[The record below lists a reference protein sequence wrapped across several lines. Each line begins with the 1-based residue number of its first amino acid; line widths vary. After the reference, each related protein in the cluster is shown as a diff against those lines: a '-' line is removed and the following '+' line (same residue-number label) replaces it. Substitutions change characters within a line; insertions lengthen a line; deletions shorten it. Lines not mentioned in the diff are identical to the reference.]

1 MFLRKGLTGV
11 MDYVSESH
19 SKYLLMVHL
28 IFVVKYRRN
37 LLIKFGDEIKQIFYD
52 IAKEKDIV
60 IVEMEVDKN
69 HIHLLVHYKPTMSV
83 LDLVRWFKQISTY
96 RLWRQNNN
104 MMELAKLFWK
114 EKLSGQ
120 MDISHAVLEMFLRK
134 QLKNI
139 YKIKVRAY
147 IRYFKRIAVLRQYV

>member
-11 MDYVSESH
+11 MDYVSENN
-19 SKYLLMVHL
+19 SKYLLMVRL

-69 HIHLLVHYKPTMSV
+69 HIHLLVHYKQTMSV

-104 MMELAKLFWK
+104 MMELAKFFGK
-114 EKLSGQ
+114 KKLSGQ
-120 MDISHAVLEMFLRK
+120 MDISHSVLEMFLRK